1 MRTLLTLGLLA
12 GFGAGL
18 GCGDDGGAPPEAA
31 RVRPQIVGVR
41 SSEPQLPGTALVLAV
56 ANRDA
61 LVSAPRLLLETEGE
75 RFELVPRDPSVDAAW
90 GYELTAAI
98 FEAVGEGRHAIT
110 MTLLGE
116 SPAGAPLQSDP
127 FDYELDLVAELSFR
141 IDGAPSGSVF
151 RNEPAVLSGAGF
163 LEPAEGSM
171 VARFEGDFTAEGGS
185 PVPVSAQLPV
195 TQAEPG
201 DRSRGLVVLGTELGG
216 SLPGTFEGTVALE
229 ATLAGRVPMA
239 TEPFAT
245 TLRFQPPAIFSLEPA
260 AAPLEHLVLVR
271 GGGFLGGD
279 TGELTLVQLSGTFTD
294 PVGGTARIDEE
305 LVLEWRDGE
314 TLTWVLDAEPVG
326 QRLVSTLF
334 GDSEGTFEGQMTPV
348 TFADDVELGGAPAP
362 VTLDLTPVTQ
372 VVWVRFLPGFYES
385 LPRFGLGA
393 AAGTLEERVAERIES
408 IFGPWRVE
416 VRLERPADVSAAG
429 YTTVEIGGPDPNG
442 LGLFGYDNSPGKDV
456 GNLRLFDA
464 IGGENAETQEDG
476 FPGYGGVFVES
487 MLMWSSHPEIPTGDI
502 GPEPDPLFDEIFDPV
517 REEPASAAEVAGS
530 GPRAGVVAR
539 AVDAL
544 AAAIGETT
552 AHELG
557 HSFGLAAPFGAS
569 TVFHNAGDREGCLMD
584 SGSARPFGE
593 RAAQA
598 GFAPSAICGESA
610 TYLDGILGGP

>member
-1 MRTLLTLGLLA
+1 MRALLIGALA
-12 GFGAGL
+12 VAL
-18 GCGDDGGAPPEAA
+18 GCGDDGGEAPEPT
-31 RVRPQIVGVR
+31 RVRPQIVEVR
-41 SSEPQLPGTALVLAV
+41 SSEPQLPGTALALRV

-61 LVSAPRLLLETEGE
+61 LVAAPRLALETEGQT
-75 RFELVPRDPSVDAAW
+75 FELAPRDPGADAEWA
-90 GYELTAAI
+90 YELTATI
-98 FEAVGEGRHAIT
+98 FEAVGEGRHAV
-110 MTLLGE
+110 TLTLFGE

-127 FDYELDLVAELSFR
+127 FDYELDLVTDLSFA

-151 RNEPAVLSGAGF
+151 RNEPAVLSGSGF
-163 LEPAEGSM
+163 LEPAEGTM
-171 VARFEGDFTAEGGS
+171 VARFSGDFTPEGGS
-185 PVPVSAQLPV
+185 AAPVAAELPV

-216 SLPGTFEGTVALE
+216 SLPGTFEGTVTLE

-245 TLRFQPPAIFSLEPA
+245 TLRFQPPAIFRLEPS
-260 AAPLEHLVLVR
+260 AAPLEHVVLVR

-279 TGELTLVQLSGTFTD
+279 PDELTLVQLSGTFTD
-294 PVGGTARIDEE
+294 PVGGTASIDEE

-314 TLTWVLDAEPVG
+314 TLAWVLDAEPVG
-326 QRLVSTLF
+326 QRLVAPLF
-334 GDSEGTFEGQMTPV
+334 GDSEGQFVGTMTPV
-348 TFADDVELGGAPAP
+348 TLAGATELGGPEAPI
-362 VTLDLTPVTQ
+362 TLDLTPVTQ

-385 LPRFGLGA
+385 LPRFGLAA
-393 AAGTLEERVAERIES
+393 AAGAIEPLVAERIEA
-408 IFGPWRVE
+408 IFAPWRVE
-416 VRLERPADVSAAG
+416 VRLERPTDVSAAG
-429 YTTVEIGGPDPNG
+429 YATVEIGGPDPNG
-442 LGLFGYDNSPGKDV
+442 LGLFGYDNTPGKDV

-487 MLMWSSHPEIPTGDI
+487 MLMWSAHPEIPLGDV

-517 REEPASAAEVAGS
+517 RDEPATAAEVAGS
-530 GPRAGVVAR
+530 GERGATVSR

-544 AAAIGETT
+544 ASAIGETT

-569 TVFHNAGDREGCLMD
+569 TVFHNAGDRDGCLMD

-598 GFAPSAICGESA
+598 GFGVTEVCGESA
-610 TYLDGILGGP
+610 TYLDGILGEP